1 MLIRFLQACQ
11 ESKQLYE
18 QFFFSIYKPLH
29 QSFDDGKAAPIA
41 DALGRVLDK
50 WSSLLEPGPIKHR
63 MLSAESSQAVHN
75 MNLTSRPRDTQFN
88 LVLRLVPDFAVKGYE
103 ALFLARQWRSIL
115 GSSGY
120 RRELK
125 FIYSKRNLA
134 WRRPPIQP
142 LGKEPAEFAAIPC
155 DVYQNLER
163 KLTQPNKSIGHLTG
177 GSRDNATDTCE
188 NCNYAVERTAR
199 ASESGITSSLFIED
213 PSHQGIDHLKTE
225 LKREQMRVQK
235 IRTEIHQGQITSQY
249 TAERPMVRP
258 MLDRLDVAKAKCR
271 RLRNEI
277 LKQGTQSSCLSDR
290 LHSRGS
296 IQRISHSFASD
307 RILSVTRPLLNSR
320 YSAQTNEQREICACL
335 NCAPK
340 M

>member
-29 QSFDDGKAAPIA
+29 QSFDDEKAAPIA

-63 MLSAESSQAVHN
+63 MLSAESSEAVHN
-75 MNLTSRPRDTQFN
+75 MNPSSRPRDTKFN

-103 ALFLARQWRSIL
+103 ALFLARQWRDIL

-120 RRELK
+120 SRELK
-125 FIYSKRNLA
+125 FIYGKRHLA
-134 WRRPPIQP
+134 WRRSPRQI
-142 LGKEPAEFAAIPC
+142 LGKEPAKFAAIPC
-155 DVYQNLER
+155 DVHQNLER
-163 KLTQPNKSIGHLTG
+163 SHLTD
-177 GSRDNATDTCE
+177 GSRDNVTDTSE

-199 ASESGITSSLFIED
+199 ASESGITSSLFIQN
-213 PSHQGIDHLKTE
+213 SSQQGIDHLKTE
-225 LKREQMRVQK
+225 LKREQISVQK
-235 IRTEIHQGQITSQY
+235 IRTEILQGQIASRY
-249 TAERPMVRP
+249 TAERPMVRL
-258 MLDRLDVAKAKCR
+258 MLDRLDAGKRKCR

-277 LKQGTQSSCLSDR
+277 SKQGIQSSCDR

-296 IQRISHSFASD
+296 FQTSANSFASEQ
-307 RILSVTRPLLNSR
+307 IQSVTRPLLNSR
-320 YSAQTNEQREICACL
+320 HHVQTREQRAICEDHLRLCKL
-335 NCAPK
+335 CS
-340 M
+340 